1 MDQPSALPPNGFLQ
15 GQQSLE
21 EASEPMLAFST
32 LNSSAAGKATV
43 KVNNE
48 ANGGHKNNSE
58 LRPRWSNIQVIQCV
72 VLLIIAVLIATLCS
86 VFIKPEIYF
95 SDYGKDL

>member
-1 MDQPSALPPNGFLQ
+1 MELQATLPPGNGFLQ

-32 LNSSAAGKATV
+32 LNSSAGKATV

-95 SDYGKDL
+95 SDYGKH